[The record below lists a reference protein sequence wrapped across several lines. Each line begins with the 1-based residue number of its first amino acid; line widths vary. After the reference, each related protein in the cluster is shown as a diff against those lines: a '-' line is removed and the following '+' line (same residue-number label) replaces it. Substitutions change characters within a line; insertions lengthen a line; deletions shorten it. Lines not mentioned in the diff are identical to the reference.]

1 MLSFY
6 YQFNKITLWRSPS
19 IHLMVINELIKIKMI
34 KKRVFAFVF
43 LFVSC
48 LSINSRVF
56 SQQKDLPLRVVFIRH
71 GEKPKKGSNLTC
83 DGFNRSLQLPSVIS
97 KKFGIPTNVYV
108 SALGLGEQTKHCR
121 MFETAIPLAVKYNL
135 TLNTKFEEKD
145 ASALAA
151 DILKQSGTV
160 LVVWEHKAIA
170 PIVQALGVK
179 KDLTWDDDD
188 FDSIWIVT
196 FDKGTAVYTT
206 DKEGIVTSST
216 CPF

>member
-1 MLSFY
+1 M
-6 YQFNKITLWRSPS
+6 IA
-19 IHLMVINELIKIKMI
+19 INELIKINMM

-43 LFVSC
+43 LFIAC
-48 LSINSRVF
+48 LSINSNVF
-56 SQQKDLPLRVVFIRH
+56 SQQKDAPLRVVFIRH

-135 TLNTKFEEKD
+135 TLNTKYEEKD

-160 LVVWEHKAIA
+160 LVVWEHKAIV

-196 FDKGTAVYTT
+196 FDNGTAVYST